1 LDAVHPADPPFLQR
15 ARRARLLLAVVA
27 AALVL
32 AACNGDDGA
41 DDAEGSAVTNEAGVQ
56 VDGSPQDKPEITV
69 PDQDPPGELVIH
81 DIVEGD
87 GDEAS
92 EGASVTTHYVGVS
105 WSTNEQFDASWDRGD
120 PITFPLSGVITG
132 WQEGIPGMRVGGRR
146 LLVIP
151 PDMAYGDNP
160 PPGAAIGP
168 GETLVFVIDL
178 EDVQ

>member
-1 LDAVHPADPPFLQR
+1 VHPPQPALL
-15 ARRARLLLAVVA
+15 RRARPARLLVACLA

-32 AACNGDDGA
+32 SACNGGGDGD

-56 VDGSPQDKPEITV
+56 VDGSAEEKPEITV
-69 PDQDPPGELVIH
+69 PDQDPPADLVVT

-87 GDEAS
+87 GQEAG

-146 LLVIP
+146 MLVIP

-160 PPGAAIGP
+160 PPGAGIGP